1 VAAVFAFNTESLWD
15 IFYLSSG
22 VLTTTVA
29 FPVAAV
35 FLPWATPAMVTA
47 SAATGFLA
55 TVVAYFLEARGLLAA
70 VEPGWLAASGLGYIL
85 WGMAAAVVAAVIA
98 ALVAP
103 ARAGSP

>member
-1 VAAVFAFNTESLWD
+1 
-15 IFYLSSG
+15 
-22 VLTTTVA
+22 
-29 FPVAAV
+29 
-35 FLPWATPAMVTA
+35 
-47 SAATGFLA
+47 
-55 TVVAYFLEARGLLAA
+55 VVAYFLEARGLLAA